1 MNRARAIATIA
12 VLLVSGAI
20 ARGQAVPSNI
30 GVNSTTMPAQ
40 LQNVGFDPQ
49 LNAQIPLDLPFVD
62 ENGSNVQLRDY
73 FKQKPVVL
81 AFVYYGCPML
91 CNQVEQGVVGS
102 LRMLSFTPGRDYEV
116 VFVSFDPRESPDM
129 AAQKK
134 KSALAHF
141 RRPETASGWH
151 FLTGTKES
159 IDAAT
164 KAANF
169 RYSFDTKTNLFAH
182 ASGIMLLTP
191 DGRISRYFYGV
202 EYPGRDMRLGL
213 VDASAGKIGTPI
225 DRVLLFCY
233 QYDPSSATYSACYFE
248 NHPAGRNT
256 HGTLHR
262 RRHSDFS
269 RRDATQ
275 AGMKRAQPRRHFKRT
290 RSTLSVQAQFP
301 LIPEQASNFAPAV
314 DLLMLFIVAICLF
327 FAVAITAAVIY
338 FFFKYERKHQTE
350 IGVPIHGDMRL
361 ETAWIV
367 VPLVLAMA
375 MFAWGA
381 VVYVDFRHSP
391 GDTLDIYVVG
401 KQWMWKVQQP
411 NGLKEINEVH
421 LPVRSRRPADNG

>member
-12 VLLVSGAI
+12 ALLVSGGI
-20 ARGQAVPSNI
+20 ARGQAVPSNV

-40 LQNVGFDPQ
+40 LQNVGFDPH

-73 FKQKPVVL
+73 FNQKPVVL

-91 CNQVEQGVVGS
+91 CNQVEQGVVGA

-116 VFVSFDPRESPDM
+116 VFVSFDPRESADM

-134 KSALAHF
+134 KSALTHF

-169 RYSFDTKTNLFAH
+169 RYSFDSKTNLFAH

-191 DGRISRYFYGV
+191 GGRISRYFYGV

-225 DRVLLFCY
+225 DRALLFCY
-233 QYDPSSATYSACYFE
+233 QYDPNSATYSASILKIIRLGGILTVLCIVGGILIF
-248 NHPAGRNT
+248 R
-256 HGTLHR
+256 
-262 RRHSDFS
+262 
-269 RRDATQ
+269 RRDAAQ
-275 AGMKRAQPRRHFKRT
+275 AGMKRAQTPR
-290 RSTLSVQAQFP
+290 TL
-301 LIPEQASNFAPAV
+301 N
-314 DLLMLFIVAICLF
+314 
-327 FAVAITAAVIY
+327 
-338 FFFKYERKHQTE
+338 ER
-350 IGVPIHGDMRL
+350 
-361 ETAWIV
+361 
-367 VPLVLAMA
+367 
-375 MFAWGA
+375 GA
-381 VVYVDFRHSP
+381 H
-391 GDTLDIYVVG
+391 
-401 KQWMWKVQQP
+401 
-411 NGLKEINEVH
+411 
-421 LPVRSRRPADNG
+421 